1 MRKIYKN
8 AKIEIINLDQ
18 LFLILEKIIKILKII
33 IVLLSEQV
41 NAILYFLH

>member
-41 NAILYFLH
+41 NVILYFLH